1 MSLIPSNTNI
11 VFQEKGDALY
21 KTLDPKKVSIF
32 VDDKEIP
39 DSQLNS
45 ILNTITPSDI
55 LSIDVLRGEKA
66 MEKAGKESVLLIR
79 TKKK

>member
-1 MSLIPSNTNI
+1 MSLLPSNTNI

-21 KTLDPKKVSIF
+21 KALDPKKMSVF

-39 DSQLNS
+39 ADQ
-45 ILNTITPSDI
+45 INTILSTIQPSDI
-55 LSIDVLRGEKA
+55 LSIDILKGEKA